1 MWRIWRVA
9 ASQLCQLYHGML
21 HTGSY
26 QWNNSRGVLN
36 GMVPAWQEGLAA
48 RAATTGPSQLVVTA
62 RFDSPYQ
69 QTSRSDSRNVPAA
82 LSSLSPFLAFLALF
96 PVRLAPTYS

>member
-48 RAATTGPSQLVVTA
+48 RAATAGPSQLVVTA
-62 RFDSPYQ
+62 GFDSPYIPTNLQ
-69 QTSRSDSRNVPAA
+69 VGLQERPGCPFISFSV
-82 LSSLSPFLAFLALF
+82 SSLFSPL
-96 PVRLAPTYS
+96 SC